1 MSGIS
6 DKKIVI
12 VGAGISGLVA
22 AIELEQHGYAPIIIE
37 QSSRCGGRVKTDA
50 WHDAYLD
57 HGFQVLL
64 TAYPAVQSY
73 LDIDAL
79 QARQFLPGAVVFKN
93 RQQYTFGDP
102 LRHVSFLL
110 PTLFSPL
117 GSLLDKWKVFRLSQF
132 VKRQTVEQLFATQ
145 DLSTLSYLKNYGFSD
160 VIIRNFFK
168 PFYSG
173 IFLEPDLQTSCR
185 MFLFVFKMFAQG
197 AATLPKLGIQA
208 VPTQLAAQ
216 LQRTTFMYNTTVA
229 AIEHNTILL
238 ADKTSITADG
248 IIVASG
254 ANQIAEKNAN
264 TIAWNACTNLYF
276 TCAAN
281 TLAKPIIGLVADEF
295 ALINNIYFIESE
307 TPIVSVTVVKK
318 HTYTEAQLVPA
329 IQKELKQYC
338 NIEAIECIKIF
349 NISHALPSR
358 VSTNYLPSIADMT
371 INNFTFLAGDYLANG
386 SLNAA
391 MLSGEMAGNCLHA
404 SLEKNADK

>member
-1 MSGIS
+1 MDKVS

-12 VGAGISGLVA
+12 IGAGISGLVA

-50 WHDAYLD
+50 WREAYLD

-64 TAYPAVQSY
+64 SAYPAVQSY
-73 LDIDAL
+73 LDMDAL

-117 GSLLDKWKVFRLSQF
+117 GSLLDKWKVFTLSQF
-132 VKRQTVEQLFATQ
+132 VKRKTVEQLFATQ
-145 DLSTLSYLKNYGFSD
+145 DISTLAYLKNYGFSEK
-160 VIIRNFFK
+160 IIRDFFT
-168 PFYSG
+168 PFYTG
-173 IFLEPDLQTSCR
+173 IFLEPHLQTSCR
-185 MFLFVFKMFAQG
+185 MFLFVFKIFAQG

-229 AIEHNTILL
+229 AIEHNTVLL
-238 ADKTSITADG
+238 SDKTSISADG

-264 TIAWNACTNLYF
+264 TIEWNACTNLYF
-276 TCAAN
+276 SCFAN
-281 TLAKPIIGLVADEF
+281 TLAKPIIGLVADVHS
-295 ALINNIYFIESE
+295 LINNIYFLDSA

-318 HTYTEAQLVPA
+318 HNYSNMQLA
-329 IQKELKQYC
+329 ECIQKELMQYC
-338 NIEAIECIKIF
+338 NIHAIACIKVF
-349 NISHALPSR
+349 NIAQALPNC
-358 VSTNYLPSIADMT
+358 VDTKYLPTVANIT
-371 INNFTFLAGDYLANG
+371 VNEFTFLAGDYLANG

-391 MLSGEMAGNCLHA
+391 MLGGEMAGNCLHA
-404 SLEKNADK
+404 SLEKNAI